1 METEQKKSGNKLFII
16 LTVILVL
23 LSGVLGWQLWEQKT
37 QKDEEI
43 VKNETLTDE
52 KAELQSDLKELIAE
66 YDAMEAAN
74 GTLSDELKAE
84 RAKIVELQQQ
94 LEDSKNA
101 NAKELRNYRW
111 QIKQLKDKQQQL
123 EAKNDSLIQ
132 VTQVLEGE
140 NQKVKGDLQEQKSV
154 NQDLT
159 NENMSLANQ
168 VAVGSILK
176 AYQVSSVAVRLRGNK
191 EKETDKA
198 KRTDKIKTCFTL
210 SENKITK
217 TGMKNIYIRI
227 EDPMG
232 KILAENMGA
241 NSEFDLN
248 GTKIGFS
255 VKKEVMYENEAVPLC
270 VYFNKGEEF
279 AKGTYNITVY
289 EDRAMIGEASFELK

>member
-1 METEQKKSGNKLFII
+1 METEQKKSSNTLFII
-16 LTVILVL
+16 LTIILVL
-23 LSGVLGWQLWEQKT
+23 LSGVLGWQLYDQKT
-37 QKDEEI
+37 KKDVAIGERDVLSEE
-43 VKNETLTDE
+43 KT
-52 KAELQSDLKELIAE
+52 ALQADLDELIAE

-74 GTLSDELKAE
+74 GTLSEELQAE
-84 RAKIVELQQQ
+84 RSKIVELQKQ
-94 LEDSKNA
+94 LEDAKNA
-101 NAKELRNYRW
+101 NASELKNYRW
-111 QIKQLKDKQQQL
+111 QIKQLKDKQVQL
-123 EAKNDSLIQ
+123 EAKNDSLIL
-132 VTQVLEGE
+132 VTQELEGE
-140 NQKVKGDLQEQKSV
+140 NKKVKGDLQEQKSV
-154 NQDLT
+154 NQELT
-159 NENMSLANQ
+159 SENMNLANQ

-176 AYQVSSVAVRLRGNK
+176 AYEVSSVAVRLRGNK

-241 NSEFDLN
+241 NSEFNLN

-255 VKKEVMYENEAVPLC
+255 VKKEVMYENEAVPMC

-279 AKGTYNITVY
+279 AKGTYRITVY